1 MSEDIQWPPYCP
13 MCGAKLDFS
22 DVKCVEQ
29 HKQCIDW
36 GIFMKVYLG
45 TECWKKASINNGI
58 RVAEAL
64 YGHSK

>member
-1 MSEDIQWPPYCP
+1 

-45 TECWKKASINNGI
+45 TECWKKASIQNGI

-64 YGHSK
+64 YAPIK